1 MTAKKTAKR
10 TLAQGRKPGS
20 GRKPGYMV
28 KLRREFIA
36 SKEEEAEWALAYAVS
51 IMHGESN
58 FDLGK
63 FTAAVEVMNRVWG
76 RPAQTVRVRTWQDIA
91 IEAIKNGAS
100 YPSVQEKFGSDL
112 ATELFTMAG
121 VRVGLDVSS

>member
-51 IMHGESN
+51 IMHGECN

-63 FTAAVEVMNRVWG
+63 FTAAREVMDRVWG

-100 YPSVQEKFGSDL
+100 YPSVQEKFGNDL

-121 VRVGLDVSS
+121 VHVAS